1 MSHILE
7 GKTVL
12 SKHVKAGFWTTDQI
26 TISDQ
31 VGNERHSGVDDFG
44 WKLYLDNPLEDVV
57 APKYMVDS
65 ISTSLVNDTIDGKP
79 VQILQVSWD
88 VEENVRMASWAN
100 CYVSIRPPGEDAYRL
115 ENMDMVSMT
124 ATTVIILKQK
134 DVGWILQL
142 PTLLELEYMRSEK
155 SFWPT
160 KQ

>member
-1 MSHILE
+1 MDIFAYAFE

-65 ISTSLVNDTIDGKP
+65 ISTSLVNDTIDDKP

-88 VEENVRMASWAN
+88 ELKDHSKW
-100 CYVSIRPPGEDAYRL
+100 
-115 ENMDMVSMT
+115 
-124 ATTVIILKQK
+124 TT
-134 DVGWILQL
+134 GWLQL
-142 PTLLELEYMRSEK
+142 PKDEDCSG
-155 SFWPT
+155 
-160 KQ
+160 